1 MGRSWEFPGTAF
13 LNPYCAGHFFALYFI
28 YMDLAK
34 IKKIYMIGIK
44 GVGMTMLAQFLASRG
59 YDVSGSDT
67 AEIFMTDR
75 VLAKFKIKVNQ
86 GFDVKN
92 IPAAADLIIY
102 SSAYNP
108 GTNVEVAAA
117 LNTPLLSKEG
127 VGVVAGGRRKSVKV
141 LTYAEVLGEIFNQMH
156 GIAVCGS
163 HGKTTTTAWLGFVMM
178 KAGLKPNVLVGARV
192 EQFDGAGTYG
202 GSDYLVI
209 EADEYQ
215 NKLKYY
221 NPKAVLLNNIDH
233 DHHDF
238 YPTLESYI
246 DAFVKFIEKISKKGF
261 LVTNFDDEIIARIA
275 NVNCRGKII
284 SYALNREDV
293 NFFAYDI
300 KQQGLKQYFKV
311 RYRGQEGDLA
321 AGLEKDAVKIP
332 GADFAARVSPSL
344 SAKGGTEPTRAAT
357 RFSKTSRQTIAET
370 EELGD
375 FIISLTGKHNV
386 YNALAVIAA
395 GVELGIDLKDIR
407 TYLEEFL
414 GTDRRAKIMGK
425 FNGAT
430 IIDDYGHHPTEI
442 RATLAGL
449 RAAYPKEKIIA
460 VFHPHTFTRTKALLD
475 EFAQSFSD
483 ADKVIVLDIYGSARE
498 VQGGVSSLDLIA
510 KMKEYEPKKNFV
522 HVKDL
527 AECEK
532 YLRETIVRGEVV
544 VLVGAGDVF
553 RVGEALVNNDK

>member
-1 MGRSWEFPGTAF
+1 
-13 LNPYCAGHFFALYFI
+13 
-28 YMDLAK
+28 MDLAK

-44 GVGMTMLAQFLASRG
+44 GVGMTMLAQFLASKG

-67 AEIFMTDR
+67 AEVFMTDQ
-75 VLAKFKIKVNQ
+75 VLARFGIKVNQ
-86 GFDVKN
+86 GFNTDN
-92 IPAAADLIIY
+92 LPAGADLIIY
-102 SSAYNP
+102 SSAYNAE
-108 GTNVEVAAA
+108 TNVEVARAM
-117 LNTPLLSKEG
+117 
-127 VGVVAGGRRKSVKV
+127 AGKIKT
-141 LTYAEVLGEIFNQMH
+141 LTYAEVLGEIFNQMY

-163 HGKTTTTAWLGFVMM
+163 HGKTTTTAWLGYVLM

-202 GSDYLVI
+202 DSDYLVI

-238 YPTLESYI
+238 FPTEESYV
-246 DAFVKFIEKISKKGF
+246 DAFVKFIEKIPKKGF
-261 LVTNFDDEIIARIA
+261 LVTNFDDPIIAKIA

-284 SYALNREDV
+284 TYALNREDV

-300 KQQGLKQYFKV
+300 KQQGLKQFFKV
-311 RYRGQEGDLA
+311 RYCENNNYP
-321 AGLEKDAVKIP
+321 LERPAFAKATARQRV
-332 GADFAARVSPSL
+332 AAARGTALSNEAQPLLKGLDVVGGVSVS
-344 SAKGGTEPTRAAT
+344 
-357 RFSKTSRQTIAET
+357 ET

-375 FIISLTGKHNV
+375 FSISLTGKHNV

-395 GVELGIDLKDIR
+395 SIELSVALKDIR
-407 TYLEEFL
+407 TYLGEFS
-414 GTDRRAKIMGK
+414 GTDRRAKILGK

-449 RAAYPKEKIIA
+449 RAAYPDQKIIA
-460 VFHPHTFTRTKALLD
+460 VFHPHTFTRTKALLN

-498 VQGGVSSLDLIA
+498 KHGGVSSLDLIE
-510 KMKEYEPKKNFV
+510 KMKEYEENKPAFAKATVGKNFV
-522 HVKDL
+522 HVHDL
-527 AECEK
+527 LECEK
-532 YLRETIVRGEVV
+532 YLRETVERGQVIV
-544 VLVGAGDVF
+544 LIGAGDVF
-553 RVGEALVNNDK
+553 RVGEALVNG

>member
-1 MGRSWEFPGTAF
+1 
-13 LNPYCAGHFFALYFI
+13 
-28 YMDLAK
+28 MDLSK

-44 GVGMTMLAQFLASRG
+44 GVGMTMLAQFLVAKG
-59 YDVSGSDT
+59 YEVSGSDT
-67 AEIFMTDR
+67 AEVFMTDK
-75 VLAKFKIKVNQ
+75 VLDKYGIKVNQ
-86 GFDVKN
+86 GFKIVN
-92 IPAAADLIIY
+92 IPADADLIIY

-108 GTNVEVAAA
+108 ETNSEVAAA
-117 LNTPLLSKEG
+117 L
-127 VGVVAGGRRKSVKV
+127 GGKIKAI
-141 LTYAEVLGEIFNQMH
+141 TYAEVLGEIFNQMY

-163 HGKTTTTAWLGFVMM
+163 HGKTTTTAWLGYVLM
-178 KAGLKPNVLVGARV
+178 KAGKKPNVLVGARV

-202 GSDYLVI
+202 DSDYLVI

-238 YPTLESYI
+238 FPTPESYT
-246 DAFVKFIEKISKKGF
+246 DAFVKFIEKIPKKGF
-261 LVTNFDDEIIARIA
+261 LVTNFDDEIIARVA

-300 KQQGLKQYFKV
+300 KQQGLKQFFKV
-311 RYRGQEGDLA
+311 RLA
-321 AGLEKDAVKIP
+321 SGVPTDPPPILKKDAVNPAGDGI
-332 GADFAARVSPSL
+332 AARVSSSL
-344 SAKGGTEPTRAAT
+344 SAQGGTVPARTAT
-357 RFSKTSRQTIAET
+357 RFFKDERRIKESET

-375 FIISLTGKHNV
+375 FSIQLLGKHNV

-395 GVELGIDLKDIR
+395 SIELGVDLKDIR
-407 TYLEEFL
+407 TYLEEFT

-460 VFHPHTFTRTKALLD
+460 VFHPHTFTRTKALLN

-483 ADKVIVLDIYGSARE
+483 ADKVIVLDIYGSA
-498 VQGGVSSLDLIA
+498 
-510 KMKEYEPKKNFV
+510 
-522 HVKDL
+522 
-527 AECEK
+527 
-532 YLRETIVRGEVV
+532 
-544 VLVGAGDVF
+544 
-553 RVGEALVNNDK
+553 